1 MSYQAFEPLETLSD
15 RIKKWIEEWLIALI
29 MLILN
34 FLSLKAIVVELKGRI
49 ASTLMYLVMKIV
61 HISGEK
67 LENCVDLLLIAD
79 GNESHYVYIKD
90 LNRLDWATQFFLS

>member
-1 MSYQAFEPLETLSD
+1 MSHQAFNSLETLSD

-34 FLSLKAIVVELKGRI
+34 FLSLKTIVVELKGRI

-61 HISGEK
+61 HISSEK

-79 GNESHYVYIKD
+79 GNSSYYVYIKD
-90 LNRLDWATQFFLS
+90 LNRLDWGTQFFLS